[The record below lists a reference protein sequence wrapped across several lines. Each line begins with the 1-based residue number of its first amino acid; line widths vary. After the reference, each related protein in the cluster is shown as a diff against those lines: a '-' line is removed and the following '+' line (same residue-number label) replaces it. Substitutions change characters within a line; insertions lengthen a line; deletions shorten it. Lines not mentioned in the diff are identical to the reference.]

1 MSYNRRSFIK
11 ISSVAGAGVALSPKL
26 SSGLKSFFKEEKK
39 SLKESDYT
47 KVPTVCEVCF
57 WNCAGWVYKD
67 KEDNIRKVIGND
79 IDPHSNGRLCPRG
92 TGGLGMYYDDDRL
105 KTPLI
110 RVEKD
115 GKQSYKKATW
125 EEAFDVIEKNMKGI
139 AKKYGK
145 ESMGLLFHG
154 KTGPHFE
161 HLFKAWGSDT
171 MGEPA
176 GAQCLI
182 TREAGFIATYGAGLA
197 SPEPTDVR
205 NTDCL
210 VLIGN
215 HIGENMHN
223 GHVQEVST
231 LIDRGGT
238 IITVDP
244 RFSTVASHSTK
255 WLPIKPS
262 TDMALLLAWM
272 HVLIKEKLYDVDYVN
287 QYTYG
292 LEELTAHVQKYSPEW
307 AESITTIP
315 AQDIYKTARMM
326 GAASPRTIVH
336 PGRHTAWYG
345 DDTQRTRA
353 IAILNALLGS
363 WGRKGGFYF
372 PEAVKLP
379 KEKHPPFP
387 KPRWSWR
394 DISVQKHKMAIMG
407 ITNEIL
413 DHALPEYKGPF
424 KVKGL
429 FIAATNPLQSI
440 PDEAKIKRALD
451 NQEFIV
457 VVDTMPSEI
466 TGYADVV
473 LPEATY
479 LERLD
484 HIRKSHHR
492 SPNIALRYPAKK
504 PKYDSKPGWWIAR
517 EIGLRLGLHDFY
529 EWEDFEE
536 VLDWQLKQVGSSMEE
551 MKKVGVKHFP
561 RKTAMY
567 LEDGEEYWFNTNTG
581 KIELFSTD
589 FEEWGYDPMPKY
601 KSHGE
606 APGGFLR
613 LIYGRLPMHTFG
625 RTLNNPN
632 LNDLK
637 KEPSLWIN
645 PKIARLNGIENGQE
659 VWLQNPKGKVSSFP
673 VKVRIT
679 ERIRHDS
686 VFLPH
691 GFGNKG
697 RIMVDGEVQEMS
709 RTYGRGIS
717 DAEMISKIEIDPE
730 TGGTGM
736 RNNFVMLLTEKPK
749 PVKKKAL
756 KKDAKSKAVKKSE
769 KKETKKKDSLT
780 DKKNKNLT
788 KKEHKS

>member
-11 ISSVAGAGVALSPKL
+11 ISGVAGAGVALSPKL
-26 SSGLKSFFKEEKK
+26 SGAFQSFFKEEDTH
-39 SLKESDYT
+39 LLESDAI

-67 KEDNIRKVIGND
+67 KEDKIRKVIGND

-92 TGGLGMYYDDDRL
+92 TGGLGMYYDEDRL

-115 GKQSYKKATW
+115 GKQVFKKATW
-125 EEAFDVIEKNMKGI
+125 EEAFDVIEKNMKAI
-139 AKKYGK
+139 EKKYGK
-145 ESMGLLFHG
+145 ESMALLFHG

-197 SPEPTDVR
+197 SPEPVDVR
-205 NTDCL
+205 NADCL

-231 LIDRGGT
+231 LIDRGGK

-244 RFSTVASHSTK
+244 RFSTVASHSTE
-255 WLPIKPS
+255 WLPIKAS
-262 TDMALLLAWM
+262 TDIALLLAWM
-272 HVLIKEKLYDVDYVN
+272 NVIINEKLYDADYVK

-292 LEELTAHVQKYSPEW
+292 FDELKAHVQKYTPEW
-307 AESITTIP
+307 AEGITTIP
-315 AQDIYKTARMM
+315 ANDIYKTARMM
-326 GAASPRTIVH
+326 GGSSPRTIVH

-353 IAILNALLGS
+353 IAILNALLGA

-372 PEAVKLP
+372 PEKVKLP
-379 KEKHPPFP
+379 KESHPPFP

-394 DISVQKHKMAIMG
+394 DISLQKHKLAIMG
-407 ITNEIL
+407 ITNEIF
-413 DHALPEYKGPF
+413 DHAVPEYKGPF
-424 KVKGL
+424 KVKGM
-429 FIAATNPLQSI
+429 FFAATNPIQSI
-440 PDEAKIKRALD
+440 PGEDKIKRAIA
-451 NQEFIV
+451 NQEFVV

-484 HIRKSHHR
+484 HIRTSHHR
-492 SPNIALRYPAKK
+492 TPNIALRYPAKK
-504 PKYDSKPGWWIAR
+504 PKYDTKAGWWIAR
-517 EIGLRLGLHDFY
+517 EIGLRLGLQKFY

-551 MKKVGVKHFP
+551 MKKVGVKHFE
-561 RKTAMY
+561 RKTPMY

-581 KIELFSTD
+581 KIELYSTD
-589 FEEWGYDPMPKY
+589 LAEWGYDPMPVY

-625 RTLNNPN
+625 RTLNNPY
-632 LNDLK
+632 LADLK
-637 KEPSLWIN
+637 NEPVLWVN
-645 PKIARLNGIENGQE
+645 PKVAKIYGIENGQE
-659 VWLQNPKGKVSSFP
+659 VWLQNPKGKVSSFGI
-673 VKVRIT
+673 KVRIT

-697 RIMVDGEVQEMS
+697 KIMVDGEVQEMS

-717 DAEMISKIEIDPE
+717 DAEMIHKIEIDPE

-736 RNNFVMLLTEKPK
+736 RNNFVTILTEKPK
-749 PVKKKAL
+749 V
-756 KKDAKSKAVKKSE
+756 
-769 KKETKKKDSLT
+769 
-780 DKKNKNLT
+780 KKNKKQT
-788 KKEHKS
+788 KKES